1 MRDRI
6 EVGVAVLV
14 YGRAFAQF
22 TDRYFQDMFSPLAF
36 PTGMILYDLSFS
48 VPPISHLELFPFEIF
63 REPLVVLAIADGT
76 ELFEDTHGNAQ
87 ESEPA
92 AQSRQGYPTPDG
104 LGRLLDELEAV
115 KERNPRALIHQ
126 LLIFDYPKVDKPANG
141 PDDVL
146 WIPRPQAS
154 KATTIKTVLCD
165 ITSLLL
171 GELDEFAK
179 MIQSIPTIESPKASS
194 WGPHRGPELRPRPTD
209 RLLHRMT
216 LPTNLPSSPN
226 GAPDTPRD
234 SNNSSP
240 APNDHETPTTFE
252 EITRSIQVTTRSSSA
267 SKAGSVS
274 SSKEHSRDRSSV
286 GGLSASDRT
295 KNRIKGRVGVIVG
308 SLFLLAGRW
317 PDALKELVEAASNA
331 RASSDY
337 VWHAKA
343 LESILVCLLM
353 LGWAGMDFQVHRSV
367 LLDIFWLILS
377 RFLLFVIHFPTKHQ
391 NPCKPVALTRFRPR
405 LPLGIA
411 SFPFR
416 I

>member
-1 MRDRI
+1 
-6 EVGVAVLV
+6 
-14 YGRAFAQF
+14 
-22 TDRYFQDMFSPLAF
+22 
-36 PTGMILYDLSFS
+36 MI
-48 VPPISHLELFPFEIF
+48 
-63 REPLVVLAIADGT
+63 LAIADGT
-76 ELFEDTHGNAQ
+76 ELFEDAHGKSQ
-87 ESEPA
+87 ESESTT
-92 AQSRQGYPTPDG
+92 QSHQGYPTPDG
-104 LGRLLDELEAV
+104 LGHLLDELEAV

-141 PDDVL
+141 PGDVL

-154 KATTIKTVLCD
+154 KATTVKTVLCD

-216 LPTNLPSSPN
+216 LPTNLPSNPN
-226 GAPDTPRD
+226 GGPDTPRG
-234 SNNSSP
+234 SNSSSP
-240 APNDHETPTTFE
+240 AHNDHETPTTFD

-267 SKAGSVS
+267 GKAGSVS
-274 SSKEHSRDRSSV
+274 SSTEHSRDRSSV
-286 GGLSASDRT
+286 GGLSATDRT

-353 LGWAGMDFQVHRSV
+353 LGWAGMDFQVYRCPAQLYIHSV
-367 LLDIFWLILS
+367 ANL
-377 RFLLFVIHFPTKHQ
+377 Q
-391 NPCKPVALTRFRPR
+391 
-405 LPLGIA
+405 
-411 SFPFR
+411 
-416 I
+416 